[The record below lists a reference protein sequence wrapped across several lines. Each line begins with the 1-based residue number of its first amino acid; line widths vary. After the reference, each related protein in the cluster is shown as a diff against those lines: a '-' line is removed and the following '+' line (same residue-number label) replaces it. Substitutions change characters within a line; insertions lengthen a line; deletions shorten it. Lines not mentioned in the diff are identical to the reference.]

1 MARGD
6 LMRDHQMPKMFLR
19 LEEVCKRTG
28 LSRATIY
35 RLVSEAKFP
44 KQKNLTSFCRGW
56 LESDVD
62 QWIDDIAQGKAYTPR
77 LPEDA

>member
-1 MARGD
+1 
-6 LMRDHQMPKMFLR
+6 MPKMFLR

-35 RLVSEAKFP
+35 RLIKEEKFP

-56 LESDVD
+56 LDSDID
-62 QWIDDIAQGKAYTPR
+62 HWIEDIAHGRTYSPV
-77 LPEDA
+77 PEDV